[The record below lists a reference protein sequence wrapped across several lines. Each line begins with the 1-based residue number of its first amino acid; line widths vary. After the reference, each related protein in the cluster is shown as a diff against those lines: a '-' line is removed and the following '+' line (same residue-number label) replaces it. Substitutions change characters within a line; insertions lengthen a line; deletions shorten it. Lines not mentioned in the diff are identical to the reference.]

1 MRTFMN
7 TSLHIIW
14 TPFLYRS
21 SHLEVIYK
29 KGIIELIYK
38 VLIVCKVSSVL
49 VERICQESL
58 ENCIGKHGYIGSSE
72 AWKITHR
79 PVTLVIMTA
88 QFETKKHWSQ

>member
-38 VLIVCKVSSVL
+38 
-49 VERICQESL
+49 ICQESL